1 MAGRIWLVTSSFPR
15 WPGDPTSPF
24 VLQLARDLTDR
35 GWQVEVLAP
44 HAAGLRRHETLE
56 GIPVTR
62 FRYFWPASQQT
73 VCYRGGALFNLR
85 REPANWL
92 KLPALVVCQWL
103 ALWRL
108 IRSCPC
114 DVIHAHWILPQGFV
128 ALVVGR
134 MRGIPVVI
142 TTHGS
147 DVFALRGRLWTWLKR
162 LTMRG
167 AAAVAVN
174 SSATEAA
181 VRAIAPGLRDLRRIP
196 MGVAKPSV
204 VVPRVQG
211 DGPVLLFVGRLVAQ
225 KGVADLLQALAIL
238 SVDWPT
244 ACAVI
249 LGDGPER
256 AHLEKRAKDLKI
268 DERVRFVGNV
278 DPVRVPGYL
287 ASADV
292 FVAPAKATSEGAAE
306 GQGLAIIEA
315 MLAGLPVVAS
325 RSGGVV
331 DAVRQEETGLLVDE
345 DAPAQI
351 AAAVARLLQDRSLA
365 KRLST
370 QAQTMAAETYTAD
383 RTADAYS
390 RLFADVF
397 AGGLTRPPKRSDP

>member
-1 MAGRIWLVTSSFPR
+1 VAGRIWLVTSSFPR

-24 VLQLARDLTDR
+24 VLQLARDLADR

-44 HAAGLRRHETLE
+44 HAAGLRRRETLG

-92 KLPALVVCQWL
+92 KLPALIVCQWF

-108 IRSCPC
+108 MRSRPC

-128 ALVVGR
+128 ALIVGR
-134 MRGIPVVI
+134 MCGIPVVV

-147 DVFALRGRLWTWLKR
+147 DVFALRGRMWTWLKR
-162 LTMRG
+162 LTLRG
-167 AAAVAVN
+167 AAAVGVN

-181 VRAIAPGLRDLRRIP
+181 VRSIAPGLHDLRRIP
-196 MGVAKPSV
+196 MGVAKPDV

-211 DGPVLLFVGRLVAQ
+211 DRPVLLFVGRLVAQ
-225 KGVADLLQALAIL
+225 KGVVDLLEALAIL
-238 SVDWPT
+238 STDWPT

-249 LGDGPER
+249 VGDGPER
-256 AHLEKRAKDLKI
+256 VYLEKRAKDLKI
-268 DERVRFVGNV
+268 GERVRFAGSV
-278 DPVRVPGYL
+278 DPVRVAEYL
-287 ASADV
+287 AAADV
-292 FVAPAKATSEGAAE
+292 FVAPSKATSEGAAE

-315 MLAGLPVVAS
+315 MLAGIPVVAS

-331 DAVRQEETGLLVDE
+331 DAVRPEETGLLVDE
-345 DAPAQI
+345 GAPAQI
-351 AAAVARLLQDRSLA
+351 AVAVARLLRDRGLA
-365 KRLST
+365 ERLST
-370 QAQTMAAETYTAD
+370 QAQAMAAETYTTD

-390 RLFADVF
+390 RLFADVL
-397 AGGLTRPPKRSDP
+397 ARTPKRSGP